1 MLRSRASRREQPLPE
16 HPLPEH
22 PVSVHTPD
30 PIVSRVTGGEP
41 EHEALVADSVG
52 LAMLVVL
59 DTLTPAERLAFVL
72 HDTFGVSFDEI
83 AEILGGTSAAARQLA
98 SRARKRVRSAPTP
111 DADLTRQRRVVDA
124 FFAAARDGDFEALL
138 AVLDPDV
145 VLRSDGGPGR
155 PSATEIIR
163 GSTAL
168 ARQAVSWGRLSPFA
182 HPALINGVAGVVV
195 APKRQPISIMAFVV
209 QSGRIAAV
217 DVLADPERLR
227 ALDLGDWAA

>member
-1 MLRSRASRREQPLPE
+1 M
-16 HPLPEH
+16 
-22 PVSVHTPD
+22 HTPD
-30 PIVSRVTGGEP
+30 PVVSRVTGGEP

-72 HDTFGVSFDEI
+72 HDTFGVPFDEI

-98 SRARKRVRSAPTP
+98 SRARKRVQSAPTP
-111 DADLTRQRRVVDA
+111 DSDLALQRRAVDA

-155 PSATEIIR
+155 PLATEIIR
-163 GSTAL
+163 GATAL
-168 ARQAVSWGRLSPFA
+168 ARQAVTWGQLSPFA
-182 HPALINGVAGVVV
+182 HPALINGAAGVVV
-195 APKRQPISIMAFVV
+195 APKKQPVSIMAFVV
-209 QSGRIAAV
+209 QNGRIVAV